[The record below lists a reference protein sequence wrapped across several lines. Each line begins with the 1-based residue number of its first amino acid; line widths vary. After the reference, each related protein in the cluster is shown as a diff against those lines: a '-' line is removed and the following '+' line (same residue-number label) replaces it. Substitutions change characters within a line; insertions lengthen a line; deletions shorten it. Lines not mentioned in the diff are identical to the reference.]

1 MQVLVA
7 LPEIIE
13 RHRESIIVTPVRILV
28 IMLAAVIVRILV
40 ARAIRRVT
48 RSAAAAD
55 VPLVL
60 RPLKERLP
68 VNGLLEGAGLVSERR
83 RQRAETIGSVLGS
96 IASITIL
103 VIAGML
109 ILSELKYSL
118 APVIASAGILG
129 VAVGF
134 GAQNLVKD
142 FLSGVFMILEDQY
155 GVGDVI
161 DVGEATGTVEAVG
174 LRTTRLRDIYG
185 TVWHVRNGEI
195 VRVGNKSQGF
205 AQVVLDLPVPYT
217 ADLDTASRAMR
228 EVAEALRQEED
239 WSDEIID
246 EPQLLGVE
254 QITEDGVL
262 VRLTVKTR
270 PLQQWRV
277 GRELRRRLKD
287 RFAAEGIQLS
297 HAEGR
302 IYVRG
307 TPPGDTPPGSDS
319 RPTSGADPH

>member
-7 LPEIIE
+7 LPEFIE
-13 RHRESIIVTPVRILV
+13 RHKESIIVTPARILV
-28 IMLAAVIVRILV
+28 ILLGAVIVRVLV
-40 ARAIRRVT
+40 ARVIRRIT
-48 RSAAAAD
+48 RAAASD

-68 VNGLLEGAGLVSERR
+68 VEGLLEGAGLVSELR
-83 RQRAETIGSVLGS
+83 RQRAQTIGSVLGS

-103 VIAGML
+103 IIAGML
-109 ILSELKYSL
+109 VLSELKYSL

-161 DVGEATGTVEAVG
+161 DVGEATGTVETVG
-174 LRTTRLRDIYG
+174 LRTTRLRDING

-217 ADLDTASRAMR
+217 ADLD
-228 EVAEALRQEED
+228 
-239 WSDEIID
+239 
-246 EPQLLGVE
+246 
-254 QITEDGVL
+254 
-262 VRLTVKTR
+262 
-270 PLQQWRV
+270 
-277 GRELRRRLKD
+277 
-287 RFAAEGIQLS
+287 AA
-297 HAEGR
+297 
-302 IYVRG
+302 
-307 TPPGDTPPGSDS
+307 T
-319 RPTSGADPH
+319 

>member
-7 LPEIIE
+7 LPQIIE
-13 RHRESIIVTPVRILV
+13 RHQEVIIVRPARILV
-28 IMLAAVIVRILV
+28 ILLVAFVVRVLV
-40 ARAIRRVT
+40 ARTIRRIT
-48 RSAAAAD
+48 RSAAESE

-83 RQRAETIGSVLGS
+83 RQRAATIGSVLGS
-96 IASITIL
+96 VASITIL

-118 APVIASAGILG
+118 APVLASAGILG

-142 FLSGVFMILEDQY
+142 FLSGMFMILEDQY

-161 DVGEATGTVEAVG
+161 DVGEATGTVESVG
-174 LRTTRLRDIYG
+174 LRTTRLRDING

-205 AQVVLDLPVPYT
+205 AQVVLDIPLPYGVDVDAAGRT
-217 ADLDTASRAMR
+217 MQD
-228 EVAEALRQEED
+228 VAEAMRREQGWAE
-239 WSDEIID
+239 EIIE

-254 QITEDGVL
+254 QITEDGVVL
-262 VRLTVKTR
+262 RLTVKVR

-287 RFAAEGIQLS
+287 RFDADGIRLA

-307 TPPGDTPPGSDS
+307 P
-319 RPTSGADPH
+319 SGAGTGSGSPPAPGEH